1 MIGKPFSIPI
11 EVTLLEASLS
21 RLALDHPMRPALES
35 ELGRRRAGYWGEQAV
50 HSILAVLPEK
60 EYFIFHNL
68 RLPGKPHFFQI
79 DLLILST
86 SFFLILEVKNMAG
99 ELFFDDTFK
108 QIIRTLNDQNDAFD
122 DPVLQV
128 RLQRKRLLEWLAMK
142 GISLI
147 PIETL
152 VVSAN
157 SKAVLRAEN
166 KDLSQIIVRKN
177 SLTLKIEELA
187 KKHQQE
193 IMTQKDLK
201 KLANSLLKAHTPH
214 IPNLLENY
222 KISTDDLATGVH
234 CPSCGVLPMTR
245 KWGMWVCSSCS
256 FTSRDAHLAAIRDYT
271 LLIKPTITN
280 RELRSFLQ
288 LKSASTAARIL
299 NSLNL
304 LSEGSTKDRVY
315 HLNLNDFVLHSH
327 D

>member
-1 MIGKPFSIPI
+1 M
-11 EVTLLEASLS
+11 LS
-21 RLALDHPMRPALES
+21 RLDLDHPMRPALES
-35 ELGRRRAGYWGEQAV
+35 ELGRRRAGYRGEQSV
-50 HSILAVLPEK
+50 YSILEVLPK
-60 EYFIFHNL
+60 NEYFIFHDL
-68 RLPGKPHFFQI
+68 RLPGNPHFFQM

-128 RLQRKRLLEWLAMK
+128 RLQRKKLLEWL
-142 GISLI
+142 SLKQIPQI

-166 KDLSQIIVRKN
+166 KDLPQIIVRKN
-177 SLTLKIEELA
+177 SLTLKIEELRE
-187 KKHQQE
+187 KHQQE
-193 IMTQKDLK
+193 IMTEKNLK
-201 KLANSLLKAHTPH
+201 KLASSLLKAHTPH
-214 IPNLLENY
+214 IPKLLENY
-222 KISTDDLATGVH
+222 KISVDDLAIGVQ

-245 KWGMWVCSSCS
+245 KCGKWLCGRCSYSA
-256 FTSRDAHLAAIRDYT
+256 RDAHHKALRDYA

-280 RELRSFLQ
+280 RELRKFLLVESDSVA
-288 LKSASTAARIL
+288 LKIL
-299 NSLNL
+299 RAGHFSYT
-304 LSEGSTKDRVY
+304 GSTKNRVY
-315 HLNLNDFVLHSH
+315 HLDWR